1 MCYAIVYLV
10 AICATHL
17 VTTTQSHQTAMI
29 LACWGSQLV
38 YFLYTLGYGLVFIRK
53 SSEAPVEPAFKERP
67 KPAPG
72 LDKLDRRRNFRMSS

>member
-1 MCYAIVYLV
+1 MGI
-10 AICATHL
+10 
-17 VTTTQSHQTAMI
+17 TTI
-29 LACWGSQLV
+29 LAH
-38 YFLYTLGYGLVFIRK
+38 LVFIRK